1 MSSVSTQS
9 VVFTELQTRDK
20 TSRRTY
26 NIVKNR
32 TKKVIIYLRDV
43 KQLQRRSL
51 HIKIPLF
58 LLI

>member
-32 TKKVIIYLRDV
+32 TKKGDYLF
-43 KQLQRRSL
+43 KRR
-51 HIKIPLF
+51 
-58 LLI
+58 